1 MFTSFQ
7 LSASRWDVDSNYVTI
22 PTLLGREALQS
33 WACMN
38 FSEEDLE
45 KLRPK
50 VRFKVCYDVGFFCP
64 DVDDIVQEALMRFML
79 AVRADKIHNQDAVGA
94 FLNGICRNV
103 VSEYRRRNMRDE
115 PMPEVVPEPKAKS
128 LAEAELFEMRQAI
141 ALGMEQLSDRDRRV
155 LRAFYL
161 EEKSKDEILQQT
173 GMTDENF
180 RVVLCR
186 AKERFRA
193 IYLELTQHRGSSR
206 HLIV

>member
-1 MFTSFQ
+1 
-7 LSASRWDVDSNYVTI
+7 
-22 PTLLGREALQS
+22 
-33 WACMN
+33 MN
-38 FSEEDLE
+38 FSGEDLE
-45 KLRPK
+45 RLRPK

-64 DVDDIVQEALMRFML
+64 DVDDIVQEALMRFMV
-79 AVRADKIHNQDAVGA
+79 ATRDEKIHNQAAMGA

-115 PMPEVVPEPKAKS
+115 PMPEVVPEPPGRS
-128 LAEAELFEMRQAI
+128 IPEAELFELRDAI
-141 ALGMEQLSDRDRRV
+141 AQGMEQLSERDRRV

-161 EEKSKDEILQQT
+161 EEKSKDEILKQT

-193 IYLELTQHRGSSR
+193 IYLERTQHPGNSR
-206 HLIV
+206 HSEI

>member
-1 MFTSFQ
+1 
-7 LSASRWDVDSNYVTI
+7 
-22 PTLLGREALQS
+22 
-33 WACMN
+33 MN
-38 FSEEDLE
+38 FSGEDLE

-79 AVRADKIHNQDAVGA
+79 AAREDKIHNQAAVGA

-115 PMPEVVPEPKAKS
+115 PMPEVVPEPPGKAIP
-128 LAEAELFEMRQAI
+128 EAELFELRDAI
-141 ALGMEQLSDRDRRV
+141 AQGMEQLSERDRRV

-161 EEKSKDEILQQT
+161 EEKSKDEILKQT

-193 IYLELTQHRGSSR
+193 IYLERTQHPGSSR
-206 HLIV
+206 HSGI